1 MKKVTIEYFEIFKV
15 SHATDEY
22 HSDYK
27 YFASQEEAK
36 KYAALEIGWFCSGGS
51 IWPELVEASK
61 INRYKVYNSAKE
73 AAIETGV
80 SVKTFQKHFGL

>member
-1 MKKVTIEYFEIFKV
+1 MKKVTIEYFEIFRV

-22 HSDYK
+22 HSRDT

-36 KYAALEIGWFCSGGS
+36 KYADLEIGWYCSKGS
-51 IWPELVEASK
+51 IWFELVKVSA
-61 INRYKVYNSAKE
+61 INRYKVYDSAKE

-80 SVKTFQKHFGL
+80 SVKIFQKHFGL